1 MNKNYILLSTIAILA
16 VIIFPLAL
24 QAEQTLKSPLGFE
37 FGTDKDDVKKIINS
51 NGVDILHNSVD
62 TKKIRLIRFPG
73 VFAELP
79 VQNAKQVFTE
89 LEFFDDKLMSSAVLI
104 NSREP
109 ETDSKLLLDHLKESY
124 GDPVNSEQMLTYYV
138 WTWEFEDTKMVF
150 SKDSNSGNLKL
161 NYIYKPINQ
170 KRIAREI
177 QRKRDGDVKSPADQM
192 LKEGNYSRPRG
203 FPY

>member
-1 MNKNYILLSTIAILA
+1 MNKNYILLNTITIVA

-37 FGTDKDDVKKIINS
+37 FGTDKDDAKKIINS
-51 NGVDILHNSVD
+51 NGVDIIHNSVD
-62 TKKIRLIRFPG
+62 TKKIRLIKFPG

-79 VQNAKQVFTE
+79 VQNAKELFTE

-104 NSREP
+104 NSREA

-124 GDPVNSEQMLTYYV
+124 GEPANSEQMLTYYI

-150 SKDSNSGNLKL
+150 SKDSNSGSLKL

-177 QRKRDGDVKSPADQM
+177 HKKRKGDVQSPADEM
-192 LKEGNYSRPRG
+192 FKEGNYSRPTG